1 MARFARKQMAD
12 LRAMEEQAE
21 RENLI
26 DPREVTTEELLSGSG
41 KHKHSLQDHLRHPFK
56 GFGSAD
62 EARAAGRHLGE
73 YLGKHHGQRYAE
85 EFAGGC
91 GEWVGGCGEYS
102 GGALG
107 DDEESGNI
115 SMSGS
120 YRGLGGATPSMGLS
134 EVRGGG
140 AIVGGIRQERYR
152 KPTEEEMKKRKQDID
167 ERFLRNKIAKEK
179 REKEMAA
186 RAAERARV
194 QQERRQNYGRRGME
208 GGASTRAIPSYS
220 GPSAL
225 RLMKGKCKI
234 NEQEFSAAEK
244 KEQANRKPTKAD
256 EEYAAKME
264 EDEIA
269 YLNKVAEKNAK
280 LKSGSGKPK
289 RTNARAAVVKKVMAD
304 KGLSMIEASKYVK
317 EHNLY

>member
-85 EFAGGC
+85 EFVGGC
-91 GEWVGGCGEYS
+91 GEYVGGCGEYS

-140 AIVGGIRQERYR
+140 AIVGGGSR
-152 KPTEEEMKKRKQDID
+152 KLTPEEVQKQREFYNEKMRKGK
-167 ERFLRNKIAKEK
+167 ESKEK

-225 RLMKGKCKI
+225 RMMKGMCAR
-234 NEQEFSAAEK
+234 NEQSFLGDERKEK
-244 KEQANRKPTKAD
+244 ANRKPTKAD
-256 EEYAAKME
+256 EEYAAKMD

-269 YLNKVAEKNAK
+269 YHKKVAEKNAK
-280 LKSGSGKPK
+280 SKSGSGKPK

>member
-21 RENLI
+21 RQNII

-41 KHKHSLQDHLRHPFK
+41 KHTHTLQDHLRHPFK

-62 EARAAGRHLGE
+62 EARAAGRHLGM
-73 YLGKHHGQRYAE
+73 YLGQHHGHRYAA

-91 GEWVGGCGEYS
+91 VEYVGGCGEDNYA

-107 DDEESGNI
+107 DDEESGNV

-140 AIVGGIRQERYR
+140 GIV
-152 KPTEEEMKKRKQDID
+152 
-167 ERFLRNKIAKEK
+167 
-179 REKEMAA
+179 
-186 RAAERARV
+186 
-194 QQERRQNYGRRGME
+194 

-225 RLMKGKCKI
+225 RMMKGMCAK
-234 NEQEFSAAEK
+234 NEQSFLGAERAEKAKTGGASSGAIRSYSGPSASRFLKGRCAQEISRLDAAERAEK
-244 KEQANRKPTKAD
+244 AKKPTKAD
-256 EEYAAKME
+256 EDYAEAHDNDAM
-264 EDEIA
+264 IGHN
-269 YLNKVAEKNAK
+269 NKT
-280 LKSGSGKPK
+280 GSGKPK
-289 RTNARAAVVKKVMAD
+289 RTNARAAVVKKVMAQ

-317 EHNLY
+317 QHNLY

>member
-21 RENLI
+21 RQNII

-41 KHKHSLQDHLRHPFK
+41 KHTHTLQDHLRHPFK

-62 EARAAGRHLGE
+62 EARAAGRHLGH
-73 YLGKHHGQRYAE
+73 YLGQHHGHRYAA

-91 GEWVGGCGEYS
+91 GEYVGGCGEDNYT

-107 DDEESGNI
+107 DDEESGNV

-140 AIVGGIRQERYR
+140 GIV
-152 KPTEEEMKKRKQDID
+152 
-167 ERFLRNKIAKEK
+167 
-179 REKEMAA
+179 
-186 RAAERARV
+186 
-194 QQERRQNYGRRGME
+194 

-220 GPSAL
+220 GPSASRFL
-225 RLMKGKCKI
+225 KGRCAQETTRLA
-234 NEQEFSAAEK
+234 AAEK
-244 KEQANRKPTKAD
+244 AEQSAKA
-256 EEYAAKME
+256 
-264 EDEIA
+264 
-269 YLNKVAEKNAK
+269 
-280 LKSGSGKPK
+280 SGSGKPK
-289 RTNARAAVVKKVMAD
+289 RTNARAAVVKKVMAQ

-317 EHNLY
+317 QHNLY